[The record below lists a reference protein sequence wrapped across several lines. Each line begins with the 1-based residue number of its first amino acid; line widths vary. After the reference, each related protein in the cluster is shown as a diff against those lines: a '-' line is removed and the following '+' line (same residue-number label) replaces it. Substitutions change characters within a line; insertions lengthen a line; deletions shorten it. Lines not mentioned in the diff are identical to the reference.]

1 MKKQILLHIPE
12 PCHENWDAMTPQ
24 DKGRHCQSCNKV
36 VVDFSVM
43 TDRQVL
49 DYFKNAQ
56 GNTCGRFHND
66 QLQRPLIEPQKQPG
80 KWNYFLASIASFFV
94 GLKLIAQPKVLLGKV
109 VNPKQEIVN
118 KATEN
123 NAIKGEVAA
132 PKLITVS
139 GKVTDEKGASLAGVS
154 VTIGKTNKGVT
165 SNSDGSF
172 TIKCA
177 KDAELIFRVV
187 GFETKQVKAN
197 QISLPNSIVK
207 LYASN
212 YEIMGDISVTTYE
225 KPLISVYDVKGFV
238 FDENFKAIKDAVI
251 TVVGMNK
258 KTTSNYLGSFEIE
271 NIKKPILKTL
281 QIKADEYETE
291 SINITDEL
299 LNNIDDLQ
307 IILKKKNNDALNADV
322 KVTGKVVDEKGAA
335 ITDASIQIKGTKLG
349 TTSKADGSFELN
361 KLGNNTKLTLVVSSL
376 GYETK
381 TIEVESK
388 DLNSNLNIVL
398 KIKSKD
404 LEELVLNTEY
414 GSRVMGGL
422 RMVCTKVKKTSK
434 VQKIIIKPIQKLLD
448 IEPVKIYPNP
458 VAKNANVHIAI
469 KQTGTWELQL
479 FTVQSS
485 LLSVKEVVIN
495 TQNQII
501 DYTLP
506 NNIVSGNYFLRLV
519 NKETKKV
526 ITEKIIVL

>member
-80 KWNYFLASIASFFV
+80 KWNYFLASVASFFV

-109 VNPKQEIVN
+109 ANPKQEIVN

-139 GKVTDEKGASLAGVS
+139 GKVTDEKGVAIAGASI
-154 VTIGKTNKGVT
+154 TIDKTNKGVV
-165 SNSDGSF
+165 SDKDGNFSCKAKS
-172 TIKCA
+172 IKSIA
-177 KDAELIFRVV
+177 VRAVNY
-187 GFETKQVKAN
+187 ETKTIEIKNNDSSFFEIQM
-197 QISLPNSIVK
+197 QTQQ
-207 LYASN
+207 N
-212 YEIMGDISVTTYE
+212 YEIE
-225 KPLISVYDVKGFV
+225 KLVIQVPYCCIKRTS
-238 FDENFKAIKDAVI
+238 KACSGEPTMTAKQ
-251 TVVGMNK
+251 
-258 KTTSNYLGSFEIE
+258 IE
-271 NIKKPILKTL
+271 A
-281 QIKADEYETE
+281 Q
-291 SINITDEL
+291 
-299 LNNIDDLQ
+299 
-307 IILKKKNNDALNADV
+307 
-322 KVTGKVVDEKGAA
+322 KVTSFTKVLDGIVGEVSIINDRVNGKVVDEKGAA

-388 DLNSNLNIVL
+388 DLNNNLNIVL
-398 KIKSKD
+398 KENVPILQQIVLESNLSSHRLIAGGISTYTVVRKRPKLSKA
-404 LEELVLNTEY
+404 
-414 GSRVMGGL
+414 
-422 RMVCTKVKKTSK
+422 
-434 VQKIIIKPIQKLLD
+434 IIKPIQKLLD

-479 FTVQSS
+479 FTVQSN

>member
-24 DKGRHCQSCNKV
+24 DKGRHCQSCNKI

-80 KWNYFLASIASFFV
+80 KWNYFLASVASFFV

-139 GKVTDEKGASLAGVS
+139 GKVTDEKGVAIAGASI
-154 VTIGKTNKGVT
+154 TIDKTNKGVV
-165 SNSDGSF
+165 SDKDGNFSCKAKS
-172 TIKCA
+172 IKNITVSA
-177 KDAELIFRVV
+177 ANY
-187 GFETKQVKAN
+187 ETKTVK
-197 QISLPNSIVK
+197 IKGDEDIVIK
-207 LYASN
+207 LA
-212 YEIMGDISVTTYE
+212 
-225 KPLISVYDVKGFV
+225 L
-238 FDENFKAIKDAVI
+238 FDEPK
-251 TVVGMNK
+251 
-258 KTTSNYLGSFEIE
+258 
-271 NIKKPILKTL
+271 
-281 QIKADEYETE
+281 
-291 SINITDEL
+291 DEL
-299 LNNIDDLQ
+299 VVQVPYGNVKITNFTGTVYSK
-307 IILKKKNNDALNADV
+307 IL
-322 KVTGKVVDEKGAA
+322 GKVVDEKGAA

-361 KLGNNTKLTLVVSSL
+361 KLGSNAKLTIVVSSL

-381 TIEVESK
+381 IIEVESK
-388 DLNSNLNIVL
+388 DLNSSLNIVL
-398 KIKSKD
+398 KENIPILQQIVLESNLSSHRLVAGGISTYTVVRKRPKLSK
-404 LEELVLNTEY
+404 T
-414 GSRVMGGL
+414 
-422 RMVCTKVKKTSK
+422 
-434 VQKIIIKPIQKLLD
+434 IIKPIQKLLD